1 MRRIVVGC
9 TAVAV
14 LLLVAQRAPAQM
26 CQHRGSMAGGRFSY
40 PMTMPLYTP
49 GYASYYPNY
58 YPGYYPT
65 NYPNYYPNYYSNAY
79 PGAMSGAAQWNGTGG
94 PQRDMSDLVER
105 GTLAKAKSKLR
116 MSDPKS
122 KAKAEKLI
130 AVGDEAFGKQKYS
143 SAVEQYKLA
152 ARLAPD
158 LAEPCMREGFALV
171 AAKRYVAAVKAFR
184 RGVEIRPDWTDSP
197 LRLDQLYAE
206 GALAKTDQA
215 LTKALEL
222 KPADAD
228 LLVAQG
234 MQLYFDGQGDRAGT
248 YFARAAGL
256 GANRDRLLDGFMPS
270 PALADLSKDKR

>member
-1 MRRIVVGC
+1 MRRIVLGC

-14 LLLVAQRAPAQM
+14 LVLVAQRAPAQM
-26 CQHRGSMAGGRFSY
+26 CQHRGGSMAAGRFSY
-40 PMTMPLYTP
+40 PMNMPYYTP

-65 NYPNYYPNYYSNAY
+65 NYYPNYYPGTYPNAT
-79 PGAMSGAAQWNGTGG
+79 AAAAQWNGTGG
-94 PQRDMSDLVER
+94 PQRDASDLIER

-116 MSDPKS
+116 TSDPKS

-130 AVGDEAFGKQKYS
+130 AAGDEAFGKQKYS
-143 SAVEQYKLA
+143 SAVEQYKSA
-152 ARLAPD
+152 ARLAPEA
-158 LAEPCMREGFALV
+158 AEPCMREGFALV

-184 RGVEIRPDWTDSP
+184 RGLAIRPDWTDSP

-206 GALAKTDQA
+206 DAMAKTNQA

-234 MQLYFDGQGDRAGT
+234 MQLYFDGQRDRAGT
-248 YFARAAGL
+248 FFARAAGL
-256 GANRDRLLDGFMPS
+256 GANRDRLLDDFLPS
-270 PALADLSKDKR
+270 PALAEVSKDKR